1 MAYGAYGTILTRG
14 AAETPIAEL
23 TKIGSPVLKV
33 DTIDTTNH
41 QSEGGFKEFIGG
53 LIEAGSVPIEGNFIS
68 DDVGQMGLL
77 DDLLGKTI
85 QDFSIKFPNGAA
97 WTFKALVEEFSTG
110 EADVNGALTF
120 KASLK
125 VSGKPTLGASLAAN
139 LTDLVVTTGAFVPA
153 FDGATKEYVVNI
165 ASTET
170 SVTITPTCVTADSI
184 LVDGNVVASGVAS
197 SAIKLG
203 AAGSIKKTT
212 VVVKQANKTDNVY
225 TLYLTRAAD
234 I

>member
-23 TKIGSPVLKV
+23 SKIGSPVLKV

-53 LIEAGSVPIEGNFIS
+53 LIEAGAGPAEGDFIS
-68 DDVGQMGLL
+68 SDAGQMGLL
-77 DDLLGKTI
+77 DDLLSKTI

-110 EADVNGALTF
+110 EADVNGLLTF

-139 LTDLVVTTGAFVPA
+139 LTDLVVTTGTLVPA
-153 FDGATKEYVVNI
+153 FAGASKEYVVNI
-165 ASTET
+165 ASTES
-170 SVTITPTCVTADSI
+170 SVTITPTCLAADSI

-197 SAIKLG
+197 SAITLG
-203 AAGSIKKTT
+203 AAGSIKKVS
-212 VVVKQANKTDNVY
+212 VVVKQDGKTDNAYV
-225 TLYLTRAAD
+225 LHLTRAAN
-234 I
+234 

>member
-139 LTDLVVTTGAFVPA
+139 LTDLVVTTGTFIPAFV
-153 FDGATKEYVVNI
+153 GATKEYVVNI

-170 SVTITPTCVTADSI
+170 AVTVTPTCDTADSI
-184 LVDGNVVASGVAS
+184 LVDGNVVASDVAS
-197 SAIKLG
+197 SAITLG